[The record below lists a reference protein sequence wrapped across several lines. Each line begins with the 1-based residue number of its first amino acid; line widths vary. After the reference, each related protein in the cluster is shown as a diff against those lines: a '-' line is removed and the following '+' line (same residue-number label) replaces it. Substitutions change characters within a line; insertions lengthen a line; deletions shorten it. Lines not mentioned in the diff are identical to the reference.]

1 MFSKQL
7 FLHKEC
13 IGGLKTNLRSHAKT
27 CLLIT
32 CSCKNHEKIN
42 KHAHLDDIQRYGWGT
57 LAHLSWTSI
66 GLMCFPS
73 GFWGYLAEILNTL
86 RKYNQFFNRIYTL
99 LICFDIQ
106 TTKKKKRKTSRKP
119 KKHTNLEKTKKR
131 KNKKQKQKNNA
142 LTETQT
148 SPRIF
153 CFSSGFFGFVGVL
166 KLRRYQRMQPKHLAR
181 IDGRHVHKWKECGRN
196 TVSLCLTIPIGK
208 KIYMCIYIYIDHKPP
223 KTHALTARLSDI

>member
-1 MFSKQL
+1 MPLHGKWLYARNIMFSKQL

-32 CSCKNHEKIN
+32 CSCKNHEKID

-73 GFWGYLAEILNTL
+73 GFWGYLAEILKTL
-86 RKYNQFFNRIYTL
+86 RKYNQFFNLIYTL

-106 TTKKKKRKTSRKP
+106 ITNKKTKNIEKTKKTHKP
-119 KKHTNLEKTKKR
+119 RENQKKR
-131 KNKKQKQKNNA
+131 KNKKNKKPKPWQK
-142 LTETQT
+142 
-148 SPRIF
+148 PRLLPESF
-153 CFSSGFFGFVGVL
+153 VFPPVFSVL
-166 KLRRYQRMQPKHLAR
+166 S
-181 IDGRHVHKWKECGRN
+181 VF
-196 TVSLCLTIPIGK
+196 
-208 KIYMCIYIYIDHKPP
+208 
-223 KTHALTARLSDI
+223 

>member
-1 MFSKQL
+1 MMPLHGQWLYARNIMFSKQL

-73 GFWGYLAEILNTL
+73 GFWGCLAEILKTL
-86 RKYNQFFNRIYTL
+86 RKYNQFSILSILCSSALTSKP
-99 LICFDIQ
+99 Q
-106 TTKKKKRKTSRKP
+106 TKKTKTI
-119 KKHTNLEKTKKR
+119 EKTKKTHKPR
-131 KNKKQKQKNNA
+131 ENQKNAKTKKTKKQKTKA

-153 CFSSGFFGFVGVL
+153 CFSSVFFGFVGVL

-208 KIYMCIYIYIDHKPP
+208 KYIYI
-223 KTHALTARLSDI
+223 

>member
-73 GFWGYLAEILNTL
+73 GFWGYLAEILKTL
-86 RKYNQFFNRIYTL
+86 RKYNHFFNLIYTL

-106 TTKKKKRKTSRKP
+106 TTNKKKRKTSRKP
-119 KKHTNLEKTKKR
+119 KKHKPRENQKTQKQKTKTKKQR
-131 KNKKQKQKNNA
+131 PDRNPDFSQNLLFFLRFFRFCRCSKAEKIPKDA
-142 LTETQT
+142 TET
-148 SPRIF
+148 
-153 CFSSGFFGFVGVL
+153 FG
-166 KLRRYQRMQPKHLAR
+166 
-181 IDGRHVHKWKECGRN
+181 
-196 TVSLCLTIPIGK
+196 
-208 KIYMCIYIYIDHKPP
+208 
-223 KTHALTARLSDI
+223 

>member
-73 GFWGYLAEILNTL
+73 GFWGYLAEILKTL
-86 RKYNQFFNRIYTL
+86 RKYNQFFNLIYTL

-106 TTKKKKRKTSRKP
+106 TTNKKKNRKTSRKP
-119 KKHTNLEKTKKR
+119 KKHTNLEKTKKTQKQKKQ
-131 KNKKQKQKNNA
+131 KNKKPKPWQK
-142 LTETQT
+142 
-148 SPRIF
+148 PRLLPESF
-153 CFSSGFFGFVGVL
+153 VFPPVFSVL
-166 KLRRYQRMQPKHLAR
+166 S
-181 IDGRHVHKWKECGRN
+181 VF
-196 TVSLCLTIPIGK
+196 
-208 KIYMCIYIYIDHKPP
+208 
-223 KTHALTARLSDI
+223 

>member
-32 CSCKNHEKIN
+32 CSCKNHEKMN

-73 GFWGYLAEILNTL
+73 GFWGYLAEILKTL
-86 RKYNQFFNRIYTL
+86 RKYNQFSILSILCSSALTSKP
-99 LICFDIQ
+99 Q
-106 TTKKKKRKTSRKP
+106 TKKKRKPSRKP
-119 KKHTNLEKTKKR
+119 KKHTNLEKTKKTQKQKKQ
-131 KNKKQKQKNNA
+131 KNKKTKPWQK
-142 LTETQT
+142 
-148 SPRIF
+148 PRLLPESF
-153 CFSSGFFGFVGVL
+153 VFPPVFSVL
-166 KLRRYQRMQPKHLAR
+166 S
-181 IDGRHVHKWKECGRN
+181 VF
-196 TVSLCLTIPIGK
+196 
-208 KIYMCIYIYIDHKPP
+208 
-223 KTHALTARLSDI
+223 

>member
-32 CSCKNHEKIN
+32 CSCKNHEKID

-73 GFWGYLAEILNTL
+73 GFWGYLAEILKTL
-86 RKYNQFFNRIYTL
+86 RKYNQFFNLIYTL

-106 TTKKKKRKTSRKP
+106 ITNKKTK
-119 KKHTNLEKTKKR
+119 NIEKTKKTHKPR
-131 KNKKQKQKNNA
+131 ENQKNAKTKKTKKTKNQSPDRNPDFSQNLLFFLRFFRFCRCSKA
-142 LTETQT
+142 EKIPKDATET
-148 SPRIF
+148 
-153 CFSSGFFGFVGVL
+153 FG
-166 KLRRYQRMQPKHLAR
+166 
-181 IDGRHVHKWKECGRN
+181 
-196 TVSLCLTIPIGK
+196 
-208 KIYMCIYIYIDHKPP
+208 
-223 KTHALTARLSDI
+223 

>member
-1 MFSKQL
+1 MMPLHGQWLYARNIMFSKQL

-73 GFWGYLAEILNTL
+73 GFWGYLAEILKTL
-86 RKYNQFFNRIYTL
+86 RKYNQFSILSILCSSALTSKP
-99 LICFDIQ
+99 Q
-106 TTKKKKRKTSRKP
+106 TKKTKTIEKTKKT
-119 KKHTNLEKTKKR
+119 HTNLEKTKKTQ
-131 KNKKQKQKNNA
+131 KQKKQKHKKPKPWQK
-142 LTETQT
+142 
-148 SPRIF
+148 PRLLPESF
-153 CFSSGFFGFVGVL
+153 VFPPVFSVL
-166 KLRRYQRMQPKHLAR
+166 S
-181 IDGRHVHKWKECGRN
+181 VF
-196 TVSLCLTIPIGK
+196 
-208 KIYMCIYIYIDHKPP
+208 
-223 KTHALTARLSDI
+223 

>member
-1 MFSKQL
+1 MDLHRFDVFSFWVLGIFGRNFKNTEKVQSI
-7 FLHKEC
+7 F
-13 IGGLKTNLRSHAKT
+13 NL
-27 CLLIT
+27 
-32 CSCKNHEKIN
+32 
-42 KHAHLDDIQRYGWGT
+42 
-57 LAHLSWTSI
+57 
-66 GLMCFPS
+66 
-73 GFWGYLAEILNTL
+73 
-86 RKYNQFFNRIYTL
+86 IYTL

-106 TTKKKKRKTSRKP
+106 TTNKKKRKPSRKP
-119 KKHTNLEKTKKR
+119 KKHTNLEKTKKTQ
-131 KNKKQKQKNNA
+131 KQKTKKQKTKA

-208 KIYMCIYIYIDHKPP
+208 KKYIYICIYIYIDHKPP

>member
-1 MFSKQL
+1 MFSKQF

-73 GFWGYLAEILNTL
+73 GFWGYLAEIKKKL
-86 RKYNQFFNRIYTL
+86 RKYNQFSILSILCSSALTSKP
-99 LICFDIQ
+99 Q
-106 TTKKKKRKTSRKP
+106 TKKTKNIEKT
-119 KKHTNLEKTKKR
+119 KKHTNLEKTKKTQKQKKQ
-131 KNKKQKQKNNA
+131 KNKKPKPWQK
-142 LTETQT
+142 
-148 SPRIF
+148 PRLLPESF
-153 CFSSGFFGFVGVL
+153 VFPPVFSVL
-166 KLRRYQRMQPKHLAR
+166 S
-181 IDGRHVHKWKECGRN
+181 VF
-196 TVSLCLTIPIGK
+196 
-208 KIYMCIYIYIDHKPP
+208 
-223 KTHALTARLSDI
+223 

>member
-32 CSCKNHEKIN
+32 CSCKNHEKMN

-73 GFWGYLAEILNTL
+73 GFWGYLAEILKNTEKVQSIFQSYL
-86 RKYNQFFNRIYTL
+86 YSAHL
-99 LICFDIQ
+99 LWHPNHKQ
-106 TTKKKKRKTSRKP
+106 KKTKTI
-119 KKHTNLEKTKKR
+119 EKTKKTHKPR
-131 KNKKQKQKNNA
+131 ENQKNAKNKKNKKTKNQSPDRNPDFSQNLLFFLRFFRFCRCSKA
-142 LTETQT
+142 EKIPKDATET
-148 SPRIF
+148 
-153 CFSSGFFGFVGVL
+153 FG
-166 KLRRYQRMQPKHLAR
+166 
-181 IDGRHVHKWKECGRN
+181 
-196 TVSLCLTIPIGK
+196 
-208 KIYMCIYIYIDHKPP
+208 
-223 KTHALTARLSDI
+223 

>member
-32 CSCKNHEKIN
+32 CSCKNHEKIK

-73 GFWGYLAEILNTL
+73 GFWGYLAEILKTL
-86 RKYNQFFNRIYTL
+86 RKYNQFFNLIYTL

-106 TTKKKKRKTSRKP
+106 ITNKKNE
-119 KKHTNLEKTKKR
+119 KHRENQKNTNLEKTKKNAKTK
-131 KNKKQKQKNNA
+131 KNKKTKNQSPDRNPDFSQNLLFFLRFFRFCRCSKA
-142 LTETQT
+142 EKIPKDATET
-148 SPRIF
+148 
-153 CFSSGFFGFVGVL
+153 FG
-166 KLRRYQRMQPKHLAR
+166 
-181 IDGRHVHKWKECGRN
+181 
-196 TVSLCLTIPIGK
+196 
-208 KIYMCIYIYIDHKPP
+208 
-223 KTHALTARLSDI
+223 

>member
-73 GFWGYLAEILNTL
+73 GFWGYLAEILKTL
-86 RKYNQFFNRIYTL
+86 RKYNQFFNLIYTL

-106 TTKKKKRKTSRKP
+106 TANKKKRKPSRKP
-119 KKHTNLEKTKKR
+119 KKHTNLEKTKKTQ
-131 KNKKQKQKNNA
+131 KQKKQKNQSPDRNPDFSQNLLFFLRFFRFCRCSKA
-142 LTETQT
+142 EKIPKDATET
-148 SPRIF
+148 
-153 CFSSGFFGFVGVL
+153 FG
-166 KLRRYQRMQPKHLAR
+166 
-181 IDGRHVHKWKECGRN
+181 
-196 TVSLCLTIPIGK
+196 
-208 KIYMCIYIYIDHKPP
+208 
-223 KTHALTARLSDI
+223 

>member
-73 GFWGYLAEILNTL
+73 GFWGYLAEILKTL
-86 RKYNQFFNRIYTL
+86 RKYNQFFNLIYTL

-106 TTKKKKRKTSRKP
+106 TTNKKKRKPSRKP
-119 KKHTNLEKTKKR
+119 KKHTNLEKTKKT
-131 KNKKQKQKNNA
+131 QKQKKTKNQSPDRNPDFSQNLLFFLRFFRFCRCSKA
-142 LTETQT
+142 EKIPKDATET
-148 SPRIF
+148 
-153 CFSSGFFGFVGVL
+153 FG
-166 KLRRYQRMQPKHLAR
+166 
-181 IDGRHVHKWKECGRN
+181 
-196 TVSLCLTIPIGK
+196 
-208 KIYMCIYIYIDHKPP
+208 
-223 KTHALTARLSDI
+223 